1 MGFKTFLQEKYYNN
15 HLPPEPQ
22 NGIQVQKPMK
32 YDLVLFYGDYN
43 PITREEYNRIFEFI
57 NDFVPK
63 NKQLFSDKLEIGL
76 LCDYDDDLEQRQI
89 RTQNYDL
96 LLDEMKFLTTKLFGL
111 KLYPIDFRGI
121 NELIKLTDT
130 PYEEQ
135 LLSDT
140 IKELTATFKRN
151 FLRDNALVVLRP
163 NDSLKILS
171 EISNLTS
178 SEINIGFMVYQSKFK
193 EPSKLLSR
201 LPYDSRMLKLIC
213 ILDYFRP
220 NPEDLRTF
228 CFRYKLQ
235 DLLEEAK
242 RIHFK
247 TANEYYFDAFKL
259 LFPNLNTS
267 VSNDSVNES
276 NVKVIFEIIK
286 RMFLKRD
293 LEY

>member
-15 HLPPEPQ
+15 HIPPE
-22 NGIQVQKPMK
+22 IQDGVEVQKTIK
-32 YDLVLFYGDYN
+32 YDLILFYGDYN
-43 PITREEYNRIFEFI
+43 PITREEYSRIFEFI

-63 NKQLFSDKLEIGL
+63 NKQLFSDKLEVGL

-89 RTQNYDL
+89 KTQNYDL

-140 IKELTATFKRN
+140 IKELTDEFKKN

-163 NDSLKILS
+163 DDSLKILS

-178 SEINIGFMVYQSKFK
+178 CEINIGFMAYQNKFR
-193 EPSKLLSR
+193 EPSKLLSK

-235 DLLEEAK
+235 DLLDEAK

-247 TANEYYFDAFKL
+247 TGNEYYFDAFKL

-267 VSNDSVNES
+267 ITNDSVNES
-276 NVKVIFEIIK
+276 NVKVIFELLK

-293 LEY
+293 IE